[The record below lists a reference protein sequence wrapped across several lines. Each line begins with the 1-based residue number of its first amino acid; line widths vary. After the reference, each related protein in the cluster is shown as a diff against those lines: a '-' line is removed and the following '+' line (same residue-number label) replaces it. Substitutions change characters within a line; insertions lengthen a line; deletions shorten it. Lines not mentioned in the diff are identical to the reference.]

1 MRAARVTQHGF
12 ALVGDMTPSEALAE
26 AKERWGGSAWVQR
39 LEDSRPDVGGCCV
52 GTLQPGN
59 FARVKGRGRTFRAAF
74 DRAREDG
81 R

>member
-1 MRAARVTQHGF
+1 MAQHGF
-12 ALVGDMTPSEALAE
+12 ALVEDMTPSEALVE
-26 AKERWGGSAWVQR
+26 ARERWGGSAWVQR

-74 DRAREDG
+74 ERAGADRR
-81 R
+81 